1 MSAKARIRSN
11 RRDRRKAKQSN
22 WKRPGR
28 GNPKKVAHG
37 GSGMTQQPT
46 NL

>member
-1 MSAKARIRSN
+1 MSKKSRSKSN

-28 GNPKKVAHG
+28 GNPRKIGHG
-37 GSGMTQQPT
+37 GSGETQRT
-46 NL
+46 Y